1 MSEYFK
7 SLNYTLSN
15 EDTRIEW
22 KLLEENVKS
31 VFCIGGSGARVL
43 PLIAKNPG
51 VLDVVDLSI
60 EQLAL
65 VELRITAAKI
75 LSRDEFLFL
84 LGYRGGI
91 PGNSVTGDDRLE
103 VFMMLKDYL
112 SDATYRFWMDRKNA
126 WIPRGFIL
134 LGRWEGHFQKMGRVF
149 RDVLRIDT
157 RPIFEA
163 HSLEEQA
170 KLFKRHFKPLVFKAF
185 VRIAASEFVFNRFLY
200 KGHFSGQSDRRTE
213 ARAPAVFI
221 EEEFTRL
228 FTRTLIRKNYFLQ
241 ILFLGGIFYEEGL
254 PLEAREDIL
263 LAVKKSKTK
272 VAYRQD
278 NLLNVLKANSYDFI
292 SLSDTISYI
301 PETEAKS
308 LLANLPQTMAKGSR
322 VVIRSFL
329 RRPTEILSH
338 GWDRL
343 KSEEEWARELD
354 TTGVYEFD
362 IFEKQS

>member
-1 MSEYFK
+1 MSEYFQ

-22 KLLEENVKS
+22 KLLKDDLES

-43 PLIAKNPG
+43 PLLAKNPRN
-51 VLDVVDLSI
+51 LDVIDLSL

-65 VELRITAAKI
+65 VELRVAAAKH

-91 PGNSVTGDDRLE
+91 PGNSISGDDRLE
-103 VFMMLKDYL
+103 VFISLKPFL
-112 SDATYRFWMDRKNA
+112 SEKTFRFWLDRKNA
-126 WIPRGFIL
+126 WTPRGFVL

-149 RDVLRIDT
+149 REVLRIDT

-163 HSLEEQA
+163 HSLQEQA

-200 KGHFSGQSDRRTE
+200 KGHFSGQADRRTE
-213 ARAPAVFI
+213 SRAPSVFI

-241 ILFLGGIFYEEGL
+241 ILFLGGIYYEEGL

-263 LAVKKSKTK
+263 ESIEKAETK
-272 VAYRQD
+272 VNYRQD
-278 NLLNVLKANSYDFI
+278 NLLNAIKLTPYDFV

-301 PETEAKS
+301 PEAEAIA
-308 LLANLPQTMAKGSR
+308 LLNNLPSQTRSGSR

-329 RRPTEILSH
+329 RRPPEIASG
-338 GWDRL
+338 GWEKLRA
-343 KSEEEWARELD
+343 EEEWARDLD

-362 IFEKQS
+362 IFEKK

>member
-1 MSEYFK
+1 MSEYFQ

-22 KLLEENVKS
+22 KLLKENVNS

-43 PLIAKNPG
+43 PLLAKNPKR
-51 VLDVVDLSI
+51 LDVIDLSI

-65 VELRITAAKI
+65 VELRVAAAKN
-75 LSRDEFLFL
+75 LNRDEFLFL

-91 PGNSVTGDDRLE
+91 PGNSVTGDDRIEIFLS
-103 VFMMLKDYL
+103 LKPHL
-112 SDATYRFWMDRKNA
+112 SEKTYRFWMERKNA

-149 RDVLRIDT
+149 REVLRIDT

-170 KLFKRHFKPLVFKAF
+170 RLFKKHFKPLVFKAF

-200 KGHFSGQSDRRTE
+200 KGHFSGQADRRTE
-213 ARAPAVFI
+213 TRAPSAFI

-241 ILFLGGIFYEEGL
+241 ILFLGGIYYEEGL
-254 PLEAREDIL
+254 PLEAREDVL
-263 LAVKKSKTK
+263 TAVKASATELQ
-272 VAYRQD
+272 YRQD
-278 NLLNVLKANSYDFI
+278 NLINVLKETPYDFV

-301 PETEAKS
+301 PESEANS
-308 LLANLPQTMAKGSR
+308 LLTNLPRGTRTGAR
-322 VVIRSFL
+322 IVIRSFL
-329 RRPTEILSH
+329 RRPPKIAGT
-338 GWDRL
+338 GWT
-343 KSEEEWARELD
+343 KMKAEEEWARDLD

-362 IFEKQS
+362 IFEKL

>member
-7 SLNYTLSN
+7 NLNYTLSN
-15 EDTRIEW
+15 EDTRVEW
-22 KLLEENVKS
+22 TLERLGLES

-43 PLIAKNPG
+43 PLIARHPKK
-51 VLDVVDLSI
+51 VDVIDLSL

-65 VELRITAAKI
+65 VELRVAAARN
-75 LSRDEFLFL
+75 LSRDEFLFF

-91 PGNSVTGDDRLE
+91 PGNSTSHDDRMELF
-103 VFMMLKDYL
+103 VSLKPHL
-112 SDATYRFWMDRKNA
+112 SESTYKFWIERKNA
-126 WIPRGFIL
+126 WLPRGFIL

-149 RDVLRIDT
+149 REVLRLDT

-163 HSLEEQA
+163 HSLEEQN
-170 KLFKRHFKPLVFKAF
+170 KLFKKHFKPLVFKAF

-213 ARAPAVFI
+213 SRAPSTFI

-241 ILFLGGIFYEEGL
+241 VLFLGGVTYEEGL

-263 LAVKKSKTK
+263 SEIKESSTK
-272 VAYRQD
+272 IEYLQA
-278 NLLNVLKANSYDFI
+278 NLLEVLKERPYDFI
-292 SLSDTISYI
+292 SLSDTISYL
-301 PETEAKS
+301 PEQEAK
-308 LLANLPQTMAKGSR
+308 LLLKNLPEKTKPGTR
-322 VVIRSFL
+322 IVIRSFL
-329 RRPTEILSH
+329 RRPPGIESS
-338 GWDRL
+338 GWTKL
-343 KSEEEWARELD
+343 AVEESWARDLD

-362 IFEKQS
+362 IFEKN